1 MSTQTVEVKSD
12 DTNISL
18 EEQAK
23 QVEQN
28 QTLEVSQD
36 GTRVEVKSNDET
48 SKSTDETRPEWLPEK
63 FASAED
69 LAKAYSELEKKQST
83 PTKEEPSQQQMRA
96 DAEASQ
102 GMEKFYSEYSQNG
115 ELSDKSYDELSKM
128 GLDKNLVDG
137 YIAGQ
142 QAIANSEVKMIHDTV
157 GGEENY
163 SKVIEYAKN
172 NLTEA
177 EQNAFNE
184 TLDAGSIE
192 QVKFAVQAIA
202 NRAGVS
208 GEQPMKMINGDTND
222 VSVDVFESVAQ
233 VTEAMN
239 DPRYANDPAYR
250 KQVELKLAKSSVF

>member
-28 QTLEVSQD
+28 QTLEVSED
-36 GTRVEVKSNDET
+36 GTRVEVKSNDDT

-63 FASAED
+63 FSSAED
-69 LAKAYSELEKKQST
+69 LAKAYSELEKKQSA
-83 PTKEEPSQQQMRA
+83 PQEEIVQNTEEQSQPETSEMT
-96 DAEASQ
+96 
-102 GMEKFYSEYSQNG
+102 KFYTEYSQNG
-115 ELSDKSYDELSKM
+115 ELSEKSYNELSKM

-142 QAIANSEVKMIHDTV
+142 QAIANSEVKMVHDTV

-184 TLDAGSIE
+184 TLDTGSIE

-208 GEQPMKMINGDTND
+208 GEQPQQMINGDTND
-222 VSVDVFESVAQ
+222 VSTEVFESVAQ

>member
-1 MSTQTVEVKSD
+1 MSTQTVEITSQE
-12 DTNISL
+12 NNPSL
-18 EEQAK
+18 EEQAN
-23 QVEQN
+23 QQTEQQPN
-28 QTLEVSQD
+28 IVTNAD
-36 GTRVEVKSNDET
+36 GTRAEVQSSDT
-48 SKSTDETRPEWLPEK
+48 TDQDRPEWLPEK

-83 PTKEEPSQQQMRA
+83 PKEEPSQQQMRA
-96 DAEASQ
+96 DAEASK
-102 GMEKFYSEYSQNG
+102 GMEKFYTEYSQNG
-115 ELSDKSYDELSKM
+115 ELSEKSYEELSKM

-184 TLDAGSIE
+184 TLDTGSIE

-208 GEQPMKMINGDTND
+208 GEQPMQMINGDTND
-222 VSVDVFESVAQ
+222 VSTDVFESVAQ
-233 VTEAMN
+233 ITEAMN
-239 DPRYANDPAYR
+239 DPRYEKDPAYR
-250 KQVELKLAKSSVF
+250 QQVANKLAKSSVF

>member
-28 QTLEVSQD
+28 QTLEVSED

-63 FASAED
+63 FTSAED
-69 LAKAYSELEKKQST
+69 LAKAYSELEKKQSSPQE
-83 PTKEEPSQQQMRA
+83 PTKEDTQELSTEPSPT
-96 DAEASQ
+96 
-102 GMEKFYSEYSQNG
+102 MEKFYTEYSQNG
-115 ELSDKSYDELSKM
+115 ELSEKSYEELSKM

-184 TLDAGSIE
+184 TLDTGSIE

-202 NRAGVS
+202 NRAGIS
-208 GEQPMKMINGDTND
+208 GEQPQQMINGDTND

>member
-28 QTLEVSQD
+28 QTLEVSED

-83 PTKEEPSQQQMRA
+83 PQEEVVQNTEEQSQSETSEMT
-96 DAEASQ
+96 
-102 GMEKFYSEYSQNG
+102 KFYTEYSQNG
-115 ELSDKSYDELSKM
+115 ELSEKSYEELSKM

-184 TLDAGSIE
+184 TLDTGSIE

-202 NRAGVS
+202 NRAGIS
-208 GEQPMKMINGDTND
+208 GEQPQQMINGDTND

>member
-1 MSTQTVEVKSD
+1 MSTETVAIKGD

-23 QVEQN
+23 QSEQN
-28 QTLEVSQD
+28 QTLEVSED

-63 FASAED
+63 FATAED

-83 PTKEEPSQQQMRA
+83 SKEEPTIQQMRA
-96 DAEASQ
+96 DAEASE
-102 GMEKFYSEYSQNG
+102 GMEKFYSEFQQNG
-115 ELSDKSYDELSKM
+115 SLSEKSYKELNKM
-128 GLDKNLVDG
+128 GLDKSLVDG

-142 QAIANSEVKMIHDTV
+142 QAIANAEVKIIHDTV
-157 GGEENY
+157 GGADNY
-163 SKVIEYAKN
+163 SKVIEYAQT

-177 EQNAFNE
+177 EQKAFND
-184 TLDAGSIE
+184 TLDNGSIE

-208 GEQPMKMINGDTND
+208 GDQPIQMINGDTNE
-222 VSVDVFESVAQ
+222 VSSEVFESVAQ

-239 DPRYANDPAYR
+239 DPRYANDPAFR
-250 KQVELKLAKSSVF
+250 KQVERKLAKSSVF

>member
-28 QTLEVSQD
+28 QTLEVSED

-83 PTKEEPSQQQMRA
+83 PKEEPSQQQMRA

-102 GMEKFYSEYSQNG
+102 GMEKFYTEYSQNG
-115 ELSDKSYDELSKM
+115 ELSEKSYEELSKM

-142 QAIANSEVKMIHDTV
+142 QAIANAEVKIIHDTV
-157 GGEENY
+157 GGADNY
-163 SKVIEYAKN
+163 SKVIEYAQT
-172 NLTEA
+172 NLSEA
-177 EQNAFNE
+177 EQKA
-184 TLDAGSIE
+184 LAD
-192 QVKFAVQAIA
+192 Q
-202 NRAGVS
+202 
-208 GEQPMKMINGDTND
+208 
-222 VSVDVFESVAQ
+222 VFEEATDGRYEWFKTTQFFDSQYHQEQHGFPVA
-233 VTEAMN
+233 
-239 DPRYANDPAYR
+239 D
-250 KQVELKLAKSSVF
+250 

>member
-28 QTLEVSQD
+28 QTLEVSED
-36 GTRVEVKSNDET
+36 GTRVEVKSNDDT

-69 LAKAYSELEKKQST
+69 LAKAYSELEKKQSA
-83 PTKEEPSQQQMRA
+83 PQEEIVQNTEEQSQPETSEMT
-96 DAEASQ
+96 
-102 GMEKFYSEYSQNG
+102 KFYTEYSQNG
-115 ELSDKSYDELSKM
+115 ELSEKSYNELSKM

-142 QAIANSEVKMIHDTV
+142 QAIANSEVKMVHDTV

-184 TLDAGSIE
+184 TLDTGSIE

-208 GEQPMKMINGDTND
+208 GEQPQQMINGDTND
-222 VSVDVFESVAQ
+222 VSTEVFESVAQ

>member
-1 MSTQTVEVKSD
+1 MSTQTVEVKSND
-12 DTNISL
+12 D
-18 EEQAK
+18 
-23 QVEQN
+23 
-28 QTLEVSQD
+28 
-36 GTRVEVKSNDET
+36 T

-63 FASAED
+63 FTSAED

-83 PTKEEPSQQQMRA
+83 PKEEPSQQQMRA

-115 ELSDKSYDELSKM
+115 ELSEKSYEELSKM

-184 TLDAGSIE
+184 TLDTGSIE

-208 GEQPMKMINGDTND
+208 GEQPMQMINGDTND
-222 VSVDVFESVAQ
+222 VSIDVFESVAQ

>member
-23 QVEQN
+23 QAEQN
-28 QTLEVSQD
+28 QTLEVSED
-36 GTRVEVKSNDET
+36 GTRVEVKSNDDT

-69 LAKAYSELEKKQST
+69 LAKAYSELEKKQSA
-83 PTKEEPSQQQMRA
+83 PQEEIVQNTEEQSQPETSEMT
-96 DAEASQ
+96 
-102 GMEKFYSEYSQNG
+102 KFYTEYSQNG
-115 ELSDKSYDELSKM
+115 ELSEKSYNELSKM

-142 QAIANSEVKMIHDTV
+142 QAIANSEVKMVHDTV

-184 TLDAGSIE
+184 TLDTGSIE

-208 GEQPMKMINGDTND
+208 GEQPQQMINGDTND
-222 VSVDVFESVAQ
+222 VSTEVFESVAQ

>member
-1 MSTQTVEVKSD
+1 MSTERVEVTPD
-12 DTNISL
+12 ETPNPSL

-23 QVEQN
+23 QQEQEAN
-28 QTLEVSQD
+28 AIATEEQTS
-36 GTRVEVKSNDET
+36 ET
-48 SKSTDETRPEWLPEK
+48 VQEDRPEWLPEK

-69 LAKAYSELEKKQST
+69 LAKAYSELEKKVSS
-83 PTKEEPSQQQMRA
+83 KEPNDPSIQDARKVAEENQQAENTLEPFY
-96 DAEASQ
+96 AEYQ
-102 GMEKFYSEYSQNG
+102 EKG
-115 ELSDKSYDELSKM
+115 ELSEKSYADLAKM

-142 QAIANSEVKMIHDTV
+142 KAIADTEVKMVHEIV

-163 SKVIEYAKN
+163 SKVIDWAKD
-172 NLTEA
+172 NLNQS
-177 EQNAFNE
+177 EQDAFNA
-184 TLDAGSIE
+184 TLDSGTIE

-208 GEQPMKMINGDTND
+208 GEQPMQMINGDTND
-222 VSVDVFESVAQ
+222 VSIDVFESVAQ

>member
-28 QTLEVSQD
+28 KTLEVSED

-69 LAKAYSELEKKQST
+69 LAKAYSELEKKQSA
-83 PTKEEPSQQQMRA
+83 PQEEIVQNTEEQSQPETSEMT
-96 DAEASQ
+96 
-102 GMEKFYSEYSQNG
+102 KFYTEYSQNG
-115 ELSDKSYDELSKM
+115 ELSEKSYNELSKM

-184 TLDAGSIE
+184 TLDTGSIE

-208 GEQPMKMINGDTND
+208 GEQPMQMINGDTND
-222 VSVDVFESVAQ
+222 VSIDVFESVAQ

-250 KQVELKLAKSSVF
+250 KQVEQK

>member
-28 QTLEVSQD
+28 QTLEVSED

-69 LAKAYSELEKKQST
+69 LAKAYSELEKKQSSLQE
-83 PTKEEPSQQQMRA
+83 PTKEDTQELSTEPSPT
-96 DAEASQ
+96 
-102 GMEKFYSEYSQNG
+102 MEKFYTEYSQNG
-115 ELSDKSYDELSKM
+115 ELSEKSYEELSKM

-184 TLDAGSIE
+184 TLDTGSIE

-202 NRAGVS
+202 NRAGIS
-208 GEQPMKMINGDTND
+208 GEQPQQMINGDTND
-222 VSVDVFESVAQ
+222 VSTEVFESVAQ

>member
-18 EEQAK
+18 EEQAQ

-36 GTRVEVKSNDET
+36 GTRVEVKSNDDT

-69 LAKAYSELEKKQST
+69 LAKAYSELEKKQSA
-83 PTKEEPSQQQMRA
+83 PQEEIVQNTEEQSQPETSEMT
-96 DAEASQ
+96 
-102 GMEKFYSEYSQNG
+102 KFYTEYSQNG
-115 ELSDKSYDELSKM
+115 ELSEKSYNELSKM

-184 TLDAGSIE
+184 TLDTGSIE

-208 GEQPMKMINGDTND
+208 GEQPMQMINGDTND
-222 VSVDVFESVAQ
+222 VSTEVFESVAQ

>member
-18 EEQAK
+18 EEQAQ

-36 GTRVEVKSNDET
+36 GTRVEVKSNDDT

-69 LAKAYSELEKKQST
+69 LAKAYSELEKKQSA
-83 PTKEEPSQQQMRA
+83 PQEEIVQNTEEQSQPETSEMT
-96 DAEASQ
+96 
-102 GMEKFYSEYSQNG
+102 KFYTEYSQNG
-115 ELSDKSYDELSKM
+115 ELSEKSYNELSKM

-184 TLDAGSIE
+184 TLDTGSIE

-208 GEQPMKMINGDTND
+208 GEQPMQMINGDTND
-222 VSVDVFESVAQ
+222 VSIDVFESVAQ

>member
-1 MSTQTVEVKSD
+1 MSTQTVEITSQE
-12 DTNISL
+12 NNPSL
-18 EEQAK
+18 EEQAN
-23 QVEQN
+23 QQTEQQPN
-28 QTLEVSQD
+28 IVTNED
-36 GTRVEVKSNDET
+36 GTRAEVQSSDT
-48 SKSTDETRPEWLPEK
+48 TDQDRPEWLPEK

-83 PTKEEPSQQQMRA
+83 PKEEPSQQQMRA

-102 GMEKFYSEYSQNG
+102 GMEKFYTEYSQNG
-115 ELSDKSYDELSKM
+115 ELSEKSYEELSKM

-184 TLDAGSIE
+184 TLDTGSIE

-208 GEQPMKMINGDTND
+208 GEQPIQMINGDTND
-222 VSVDVFESVAQ
+222 VSTDVFESVAQ

-239 DPRYANDPAYR
+239 DPRYDKDPAYR
-250 KQVELKLAKSSVF
+250 QQVANKIAKSSVF

>member
-28 QTLEVSQD
+28 QTLEVSED
-36 GTRVEVKSNDET
+36 GTRVEVKSNDDT

-83 PTKEEPSQQQMRA
+83 PKEEPSQQQMRA

-102 GMEKFYSEYSQNG
+102 GMEKFYTEYSQNG
-115 ELSDKSYDELSKM
+115 ELSEKSYEELSKM

-184 TLDAGSIE
+184 TLDTGSIE

-208 GEQPMKMINGDTND
+208 GEQPMQMINGDTNE
-222 VSVDVFESVAQ
+222 VSSEIFESVAQ

-239 DPRYANDPAYR
+239 DPRYETDPAYR
-250 KQVELKLAKSSVF
+250 QKVAEKLSRSSVI

>member
-28 QTLEVSQD
+28 QTLEVSED

-83 PTKEEPSQQQMRA
+83 PQEEVVQNTEEQFQSETSEMT
-96 DAEASQ
+96 
-102 GMEKFYSEYSQNG
+102 KFYTEYSQNG
-115 ELSDKSYDELSKM
+115 ELSEKSYKELSKM

-184 TLDAGSIE
+184 TLDTGSIE

-208 GEQPMKMINGDTND
+208 GEQPMQMINGDTND
-222 VSVDVFESVAQ
+222 VSTEVFESVAQ

>member
-1 MSTQTVEVKSD
+1 MSTQTVEIKSD

-28 QTLEVSQD
+28 QTLEVSED

-69 LAKAYSELEKKQST
+69 LAKAYSELEKKQSSSQE
-83 PTKEEPSQQQMRA
+83 PTKEDTQELSTEPSPT
-96 DAEASQ
+96 
-102 GMEKFYSEYSQNG
+102 MEKFYTEYSQNG
-115 ELSDKSYDELSKM
+115 ELSEKSYEELSKM

-184 TLDAGSIE
+184 TLDTGSIE

-202 NRAGVS
+202 NRAGIS
-208 GEQPMKMINGDTND
+208 GEQPQQMINGDTND

>member
-1 MSTQTVEVKSD
+1 MSTQTVEITSQE
-12 DTNISL
+12 NNPSL
-18 EEQAK
+18 EEQAN
-23 QVEQN
+23 QQTEQQPN
-28 QTLEVSQD
+28 IVTNAD
-36 GTRVEVKSNDET
+36 GTRAEVQSSDT
-48 SKSTDETRPEWLPEK
+48 TDQDRPEWLPEK

-83 PTKEEPSQQQMRA
+83 PKEEPSQQQMRA
-96 DAEASQ
+96 DEEASK
-102 GMEKFYSEYSQNG
+102 GMEKFYTEYSQNG
-115 ELSDKSYDELSKM
+115 ELSEKSYEELSKM

-184 TLDAGSIE
+184 TLDTGSIE

-208 GEQPMKMINGDTND
+208 GEQPMQMINGDTND
-222 VSVDVFESVAQ
+222 VSTDVFESVAQ
-233 VTEAMN
+233 ITEAMN
-239 DPRYANDPAYR
+239 DPRYEKDPAYR
-250 KQVELKLAKSSVF
+250 QQVANKLAKSSVF